1 MLIISNIIK
10 FIQYLLYYRLTV
22 TDEAGLMDVAYTNV
36 SVKAAHDYPPTANA
50 GQSVRIIHLPYNT
63 VVLDGSQSKDDKGIT
78 KYSWKQVKGKLA
90 ETKVRKHYIVF
101 IVNELLYNM
110 MALSVL

>member
-10 FIQYLLYYRLTV
+10 FIQYLLYCRLTV
-22 TDEAGLMDVAYTNV
+22 TDEAGLTDVAYINI

-50 GQSVRIIHLPYNT
+50 GPSVRIIHLPYNT
-63 VVLDGSQSKDDKGIT
+63 IDLDGSQSKDDKGIV

-90 ETKVRKHYIVF
+90 ETKVTKHSIVF
-101 IVNELLYNM
+101 IVNK
-110 MALSVL
+110 